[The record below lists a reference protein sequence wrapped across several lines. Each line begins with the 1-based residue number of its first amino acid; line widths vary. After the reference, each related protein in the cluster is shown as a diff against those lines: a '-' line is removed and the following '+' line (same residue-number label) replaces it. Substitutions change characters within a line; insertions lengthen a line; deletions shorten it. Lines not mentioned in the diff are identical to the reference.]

1 MGSSYLAARM
11 LSTRLGYLRPAFF
24 AAALALAFFA
34 GVSGLLA
41 PKPLGRGL
49 SHTCFV
55 AMSYLLDLVPTH
67 FHLSRDRS
75 FGHGGSAH
83 LGILADRAQ

>member
-1 MGSSYLAARM
+1 M

-34 GVSGLLA
+34 GVSVLLA

-49 SHTCFV
+49 SHTCFAV
-55 AMSYLLDLVPTH
+55 MIYLLDLVPTH

-75 FGHGGSAH
+75 LGHGGSAH
-83 LGILADRAQ
+83 FGIFAERAQ